1 MIKQLE
7 KILMPLA
14 EAIGRNK
21 YLVSIRDGFLVST
34 PLLIAGSIFLLIA
47 NFQFCMDRMVKFSSH

>member
-21 YLVSIRDGFLVST
+21 YFFKLFNHSFKIGRAHV
-34 PLLIAGSIFLLIA
+34 
-47 NFQFCMDRMVKFSSH
+47 